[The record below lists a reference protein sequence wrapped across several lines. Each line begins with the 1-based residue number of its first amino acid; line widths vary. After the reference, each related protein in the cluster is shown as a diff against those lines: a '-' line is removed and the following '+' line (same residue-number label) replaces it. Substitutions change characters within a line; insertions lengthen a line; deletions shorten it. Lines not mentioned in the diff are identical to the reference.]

1 MKTKHKANN
10 NKSNKIQQ
18 TKNLSSSSE
27 KIHLAK
33 CEDLEFHNARNA
45 KSKVC
50 EVHKGE
56 KLKVVILKLEEQNLQ
71 CSSPKCKDWSSKLK
85 TTFPKKTQKPQIN
98 KLKTQD
104 SKLPLPKTH
113 KP

>member
-1 MKTKHKANN
+1 MKTKHKTNN
-10 NKSNKIQQ
+10 NKNDKIQQ

-50 EVHKGE
+50 EVHKGG
-56 KLKVVILKLEEQNLQ
+56 KLKVVILKLEEQNLR

-85 TTFPKKTQKPQIN
+85 TTFPKKTQKTTN
-98 KLKTQD
+98 
-104 SKLPLPKTH
+104 
-113 KP
+113 